1 MSHEAPQIQLSAYE
15 DLAAIADRLVRYA
28 GQTSANNITRRI
40 LDTIDLLGPNPY
52 LGPLHPDPVLAR
64 LGYRKLVVG
73 RYVVI
78 YRVDGERATVLRVF
92 SGSSDYLRRIE
103 E

>member
-52 LGPLHPDPVLAR
+52 LGPLHHDPVLAR
-64 LGYRKLVVG
+64 R
-73 RYVVI
+73 
-78 YRVDGERATVLRVF
+78 RASNSAARILRLQRL
-92 SGSSDYLRRIE
+92 SAANRGIAGAS
-103 E
+103 